1 MPDRII
7 HWGIIGL
14 GKIAQKFA
22 EDLAQVPRCELTA
35 VASRSAIKSKA
46 FAASFKAK
54 KAYASYE
61 DLLQDPEVNA
71 VYIATPHAF
80 HFEHTLLSLKYGKAV
95 LCEKPFAMNIAQAQ
109 TMITAA
115 KTHNL
120 LLMEALWTNFLPH
133 YKKALEVLH
142 VGAIGKIWHLEA
154 DFGFHPSFNSESRVF
169 KKELGGGSLLDIGIY
184 PIFAALSVLG
194 MPEQIEANASFFDNG
209 ADSACDIYFKY
220 DNEAEAELHSS
231 LLANTHTK
239 AVFTGTCGVL
249 EIHSRFHQ
257 PSSFT
262 VTLKNE
268 EPVTYNFKV
277 PYHGYF
283 YEIDHFNRLLRQNKT
298 ESDVMSFQRSLN
310 LMKLLD
316 SVREKIGLYY

>member
-1 MPDRII
+1 MPDKII

-14 GKIAQKFA
+14 GKIAHKFA
-22 EDLAQVPRCELTA
+22 EDLIQVPRCELAA
-35 VASRSAIKSKA
+35 VASRSEAKSQV
-46 FAASFKAK
+46 FAKSFKAK
-54 KAYASYE
+54 KAYANYE
-61 DLLQDPEVNA
+61 ELLKDPNVNA
-71 VYIATPHAF
+71 VYIATPHIF
-80 HFEHTLLSLKYGKAV
+80 HFEHVLLCLKHGKAV
-95 LCEKPFAMNIAQAQ
+95 LCEKPLAMTTAQVQ

-142 VGAIGKIWHLEA
+142 VGAIGKILRLDA
-154 DFGFHPSFNSESRVF
+154 DFGFHPSFDAESRVF

-184 PIFAALSVLG
+184 PIFAALSSLG
-194 MPEQIEANASFFDNG
+194 MPKQIKANASFFDNG
-209 ADSACDIYFKY
+209 ADSECHMLFKY
-220 DNEAEAELHSS
+220 ADKVEAKLHSTF
-231 LLANTHTK
+231 LANSDTE

-249 EIHSRFHQ
+249 EIHGRFHQ

-262 VTLKNE
+262 VTLKNQ

-283 YEIDHFNRLLRQNKT
+283 YEIDHFNQLLRQNKT
-298 ESDVMSFQRSLN
+298 ESDVMSFQRSLQ
-310 LMKLLD
+310 LMELLD
-316 SVREKIGLYY
+316 TVRTKIGLYY